1 MGASTS
7 FLVRALQSRGGE
19 GRTRLPN
26 AVVAGRSRDALSG
39 AFIRVGRPLRP
50 NANAPATPEPFRRPP
65 NRAPAL
71 GTPGDGVAEGS
82 CIAFVAA
89 SRFALR
95 S

>member
-7 FLVRALQSRGGE
+7 FRVRALQSRGGE

-50 NANAPATPEPFRRPP
+50 NAPATPEPFRRPP